1 MQVNSQDVGLGGKR
15 MQMAIKVD
23 VQSAVEH
30 AEAADALLPGHRARR
45 CPACSDR
52 DRLDHLNTLGIGR
65 LLARPGVPDALLE
78 TGPVHWLAGSQGPHW
93 SARY

>member
-1 MQVNSQDVGLGGKR
+1 MQVNLQDVGLGGKR

-23 VQSAVEH
+23 VQWVVDY
-30 AEAADALLPGHRARR
+30 AEAADALLPGHRARDAQR
-45 CPACSDR
+45 APIAIASAIS
-52 DRLDHLNTLGIGR
+52 NTLGIGR
-65 LLARPGVPDALLE
+65 LFARPGVPDELLE

>member
-23 VQSAVEH
+23 VQWVVDY
-30 AEAADALLPGHRARR
+30 AEAANALLPGHTARAAQRAPIAIASAISNALR
-45 CPACSDR
+45 
-52 DRLDHLNTLGIGR
+52 IGR

-78 TGPVHWLAGSQGPHW
+78 TGPVHWLAGSEGPHW
-93 SARY
+93 PARY

>member
-23 VQSAVEH
+23 VQSVVEH
-30 AEAADALLPGHRARR
+30 AEAADALLVTGRGDAQRA
-45 CPACSDR
+45 PIAIASAIS
-52 DRLDHLNTLGIGR
+52 NTLGIDR
-65 LLARPGVPDALLE
+65 LLARPGVPDALRE

>member
-30 AEAADALLPGHRARR
+30 AEAADALLPGHRAR
-45 CPACSDR
+45 
-52 DRLDHLNTLGIGR
+52 
-65 LLARPGVPDALLE
+65 DAPRAPIAIAS
-78 TGPVHWLAGSQGPHW
+78 TI
-93 SARY
+93 